1 MFEYIM
7 VWIKKVN
14 LNIIYVV
21 LFIRT
26 ILKIIHV
33 LGAKAQKEKE
43 KFAIY

>member
-1 MFEYIM
+1 M

-33 LGAKAQKEKE
+33 LDVKAQKEKE